1 MMKNTL
7 LLLFCMFSLFSV
19 YAQQDVLLEK
29 YMKQSLKQELVID
42 SLKKVSKSN
51 IEKFDKKSKEYQNEI
66 NSKNDSIKS
75 LKLNLSKVEKFKS
88 EMNKNESLFK
98 QKNDSISLLK
108 KQNIDLNK
116 QKIDDKKLFVQ
127 NLREE
132 NLKGKNEVKSKLIN
146 YYTSEKFDELIVS
159 TSKNS
164 IQRDILIIEDNEVI
178 RILNDLIMFFE
189 AQAILNKK
197 YNIEQLKSV
206 QLQLNKLKQPSE
218 QLARLTE
225 NIENYQGFNNDLLEC
240 LLKINE
246 IDKKETVGSDIV
258 LKKLKYNKILSE
270 LSTYIFDNDFNFVEY
285 PYLSDIILE
294 LIKRKKPNPDSD
306 ITDLIK
312 KLQ

>member
-246 IDKKETVGSDIV
+246 IDKKETVGFDIV

-306 ITDLIK
+306 INDLIK

>member
-178 RILNDLIMFFE
+178 RILYDLIMFFE